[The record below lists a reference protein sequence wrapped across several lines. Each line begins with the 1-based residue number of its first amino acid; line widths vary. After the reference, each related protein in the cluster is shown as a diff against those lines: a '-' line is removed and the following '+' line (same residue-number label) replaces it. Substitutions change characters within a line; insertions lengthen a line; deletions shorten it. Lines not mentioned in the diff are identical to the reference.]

1 VSVMESRRL
10 MEVKFI
16 GEPLTVPGS
25 QEKDESCHIG
35 IATVFTGTGVVV
47 TLPGV
52 HTTQRMAYT
61 DRIDQERHTQG
72 LAPLT
77 SDERMEIWRDAVDL
91 LMDDEHVFIRPDPD
105 RMDKAFEADE
115 LLQSIIP
122 RQYIR
127 FLFANND
134 KVRNAINMRGEAW
147 RI

>member
-1 VSVMESRRL
+1 

-91 LMDDEHVFIRPDPD
+91 LMDVLIILWGDFGRFDFLVDLCS
-105 RMDKAFEADE
+105 E
-115 LLQSIIP
+115 L
-122 RQYIR
+122 
-127 FLFANND
+127 
-134 KVRNAINMRGEAW
+134 
-147 RI
+147 